1 MSIYLLLPPLITNKD
16 LRLRNSPNISLSNF
30 YIMQISPIFQFLKNE
45 HDMKNSGES
54 AHMIETT
61 IEIKFKCNLLNNG

>member
-1 MSIYLLLPPLITNKD
+1 
-16 LRLRNSPNISLSNF
+16 
-30 YIMQISPIFQFLKNE
+30 MQISPIFQFLKNE

>member
-1 MSIYLLLPPLITNKD
+1 
-16 LRLRNSPNISLSNF
+16 
-30 YIMQISPIFQFLKNE
+30 MQISPIFQFFKKE